1 NISRCNAEEIKCLAK
16 EIYEILN
23 TPVCTKA
30 EETSEPHKRRIKAQ
44 FFLNSSNKKAK
55 TVTFQIQGMDNVLRM
70 MGTNCQRCKTARGD
84 TRREIS
90 CYLHGVLFCYD
101 HLATTPKKEQRG
113 LCEEALLKVKGVI
126 SFTFHM
132 ALKRCTVRISSDLQ
146 TESLAKA
153 IAATKVLKAQQVVKN
168 EFGEELLVVLKQE
181 SVSNVEKNLNLPDYL
196 PEDESPEK
204 DMEKAVSQNGV
215 KQDTTKNWLNTAANF
230 LTKTFYW

>member
-1 NISRCNAEEIKCLAK
+1 
-16 EIYEILN
+16 
-23 TPVCTKA
+23 
-30 EETSEPHKRRIKAQ
+30 
-44 FFLNSSNKKAK
+44 
-55 TVTFQIQGMDNVLRM
+55 MDNV
-70 MGTNCQRCKTARGD
+70 
-84 TRREIS
+84 
-90 CYLHGVLFCYD
+90 
-101 HLATTPKKEQRG
+101 EQRG

-168 EFGEELLVVLKQE
+168 EFGEEVFLSLNPV
-181 SVSNVEKNLNLPDYL
+181 NADVEKNLNLPDYL